1 MKIVIAGA
9 GEVGTHLAKLLSKE
23 KQDIILLDT
32 KDKDEKLQ
40 WIDSNYNLM
49 TVSGSPTSF
58 KTLKQAGVHNAD
70 LFIAV
75 TPSDDKNIT
84 ACIIA
89 SRLGAKKSLARIDNY
104 EYMKPENK
112 AFFKELGVD
121 ELIYPEMLA
130 AKEIVNA
137 LKITWARKW
146 FDLCN
151 GKLMLVSTKV
161 GETSSLINRKLM
173 ELTREHSF
181 YHIAAIKRKDETII
195 PRGSDEMQVND
206 IVYFTTTPDHL
217 KDLRILTG
225 KKEVDVENVFV
236 MGGSRIAVQ
245 LAHFLPD
252 SISMK
257 LIEQDYE
264 KSLELAEKLPDADII
279 NGDARDTEL
288 LLEEGI
294 KNSDAFI
301 ALTDNSETNILS
313 CLTAKRLGIKKT
325 VAEVENIPF
334 ISTADE
340 LDIGSII
347 NKKFIAASRIYQ
359 LLLDSDNND
368 ARCLTTGDAE
378 VVEMTVK
385 AGAKITRAK
394 IKDLDIPKGLTIG
407 GMVRDGK
414 GEIVNGNTQI
424 QENDH
429 VLIFC
434 VNDLLHKIEKLF
446 G

>member
-1 MKIVIAGA
+1 
-9 GEVGTHLAKLLSKE
+9 
-23 KQDIILLDT
+23 
-32 KDKDEKLQ
+32 
-40 WIDSNYNLM
+40 
-49 TVSGSPTSF
+49 
-58 KTLKQAGVHNAD
+58 
-70 LFIAV
+70 
-75 TPSDDKNIT
+75 
-84 ACIIA
+84 
-89 SRLGAKKSLARIDNY
+89 
-104 EYMKPENK
+104 MKPENK
-112 AFFKELGVD
+112 AFIKELGVD

-130 AKEIVNA
+130 ANEIVNA

>member
-1 MKIVIAGA
+1 
-9 GEVGTHLAKLLSKE
+9 
-23 KQDIILLDT
+23 
-32 KDKDEKLQ
+32 
-40 WIDSNYNLM
+40 
-49 TVSGSPTSF
+49 
-58 KTLKQAGVHNAD
+58 
-70 LFIAV
+70 
-75 TPSDDKNIT
+75 
-84 ACIIA
+84 
-89 SRLGAKKSLARIDNY
+89 
-104 EYMKPENK
+104 
-112 AFFKELGVD
+112 
-121 ELIYPEMLA
+121 
-130 AKEIVNA
+130 
-137 LKITWARKW
+137 
-146 FDLCN
+146 
-151 GKLMLVSTKV
+151 
-161 GETSSLINRKLM
+161 
-173 ELTREHSF
+173 
-181 YHIAAIKRKDETII
+181 
-195 PRGSDEMQVND
+195 
-206 IVYFTTTPDHL
+206 
-217 KDLRILTG
+217 
-225 KKEVDVENVFV
+225 
-236 MGGSRIAVQ
+236 
-245 LAHFLPD
+245 
-252 SISMK
+252 MK

-394 IKDLDIPKGLTIG
+394 IKDLDIPTGLTIG

>member
-32 KDKDEKLQ
+32 KDKEEKLQ

-104 EYMKPENK
+104 EYMKPENR

-146 FDLCN
+146 FDLCD
-151 GKLMLVSTKV
+151 GKLILISTKI

-195 PRGSDEMQVND
+195 PRGSDEIQIND
-206 IVYFTTTPDHL
+206 IVYFTATPDHL
-217 KDLRILTG
+217 KDIRILTG
-225 KKEVDVENVFV
+225 KKEVEVENVFV

-245 LAHFLPD
+245 LAYFLPA

-264 KSLELAEKLPDADII
+264 KMP
-279 NGDARDTEL
+279 T
-288 LLEEGI
+288 
-294 KNSDAFI
+294 
-301 ALTDNSETNILS
+301 
-313 CLTAKRLGIKKT
+313 
-325 VAEVENIPF
+325 
-334 ISTADE
+334 
-340 LDIGSII
+340 
-347 NKKFIAASRIYQ
+347 
-359 LLLDSDNND
+359 
-368 ARCLTTGDAE
+368 
-378 VVEMTVK
+378 
-385 AGAKITRAK
+385 
-394 IKDLDIPKGLTIG
+394 
-407 GMVRDGK
+407 
-414 GEIVNGNTQI
+414 
-424 QENDH
+424 
-429 VLIFC
+429 
-434 VNDLLHKIEKLF
+434 
-446 G
+446 